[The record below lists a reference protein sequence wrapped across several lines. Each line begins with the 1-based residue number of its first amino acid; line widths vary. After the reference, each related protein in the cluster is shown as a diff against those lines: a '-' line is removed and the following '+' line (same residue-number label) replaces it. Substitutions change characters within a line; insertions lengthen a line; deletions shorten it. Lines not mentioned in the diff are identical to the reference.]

1 MTEIAFRQEI
11 VSPNA
16 RLIESQSAIA
26 GFVVAVCLC
35 KAFDRLFP

>member
-1 MTEIAFRQEI
+1 MTEIELLQEI
-11 VSPNA
+11 VSQNA
-16 RLIESQSAIA
+16 RLIEIQSAIA